1 MPMCLVGEGNR
12 ASNMLFLSRPET
24 MCLGEQLGGVHFPI
38 FARIQQATTRSSL
51 QAAFKQ
57 LFDLFFLLIL

>member
-1 MPMCLVGEGNR
+1 
-12 ASNMLFLSRPET
+12 MLFLSRPET